1 MTDRLAHNLGTIR
14 ERLARAAAAADR
26 DPAGIMLLAV
36 SKSVQP
42 EIAAGLARLGQVDF
56 GENRLEGL
64 DPKRAYFDAHGLPAR
79 WHFIGHIQRNKAR
92 RVVERSDVIHSIDS
106 VRLLKTV
113 IRHAEELERSPD
125 IYLQVKIAD
134 EADKHGMDPTALPE
148 AIELTLAARP
158 HVRLVGLMVMA
169 PLVGA
174 DAERRAAAR
183 AVFEQTRDLAVARPE
198 LKLGLSMGMTGDF
211 EEAVHAGSTVLRIG
225 SALFEGVVSQGAPHG
240 Q

>member
-1 MTDRLAHNLGTIR
+1 MTDRLALNLGAIR

-26 DPAGIMLLAV
+26 DPAGITLLAV

-42 EIAAGLARLGQVDF
+42 ELAANLAHLGQVDF

-64 DPKRAYFDAHGLPAR
+64 DPKRAFFEARGLAAR
-79 WHFIGHIQRNKAR
+79 WHYIGHIQRNKAC

-106 VRLLKTV
+106 LRLLNAV
-113 IRHAEELERSPD
+113 IRHAEELERQPD
-125 IYLQVKIAD
+125 LYLQVKIAD
-134 EADKHGMDPTALPE
+134 EADKHGMHPAELPE
-148 AIELTLAARP
+148 AIDTALAARA

-183 AVFEQTRDLAVARPE
+183 AVFEATRDLAAARPE
-198 LKLGLSMGMTGDF
+198 LALGLSMGMTGDF

-225 SALFEGVVSQGAPHG
+225 TALFQGVATEGAQHG